1 MHLLPVMRL
10 IDLKVYKW
18 HRSHAL
24 IALVVERTLG
34 KGKVTCSNHV
44 ESTSSAFG
52 EMDIIPG
59 FEPGGGSSILSGPA
73 I

>member
-1 MHLLPVMRL
+1 M
-10 IDLKVYKW
+10 
-18 HRSHAL
+18 
-24 IALVVERTLG
+24 VERTLG

-44 ESTSSAFG
+44 ESTISAFG